1 MADQTGELKAQRI
14 SQIFRK
20 ALHSRVKLG
29 EVVRSLDI
37 TPESQCLTVSLS
49 EVLLTHHLHMRDGK
63 WSALAYGDDAV
74 ERFQDLLDGRIKGSK
89 GVKMPYKD
97 KTFDFVIVIDAF
109 ERVQDVASLII
120 ECHRVLRPTGRLVAI
135 VPNAKSW
142 SLVRSLQSGMG
153 VNDQRRGW
161 VRSGYTEQKLFHE
174 LKDGF
179 DVFRMQS
186 FSRFFVE
193 FVDGI
198 RLRLIES
205 LGAREEDGDE
215 RVLRYYTVLYPLFW
229 IGHQLD
235 TLLFF
240 TRGHYLIATAKRRAW
255 LPRKTPVL
263 SDGRS
268 ITEAVLSRIG
278 D

>member
-1 MADQTGELKAQRI
+1 MADQTGELKAQRV
-14 SQIFRK
+14 SNIFRRSLP
-20 ALHSRVKLG
+20 ARVKLG
-29 EVVRSLDI
+29 EIVRSI
-37 TPESQCLTVSLS
+37 EPEADSQCLTVSIG
-49 EVLLTHHLHMRDGK
+49 EVLLSYHLHRRDGK
-63 WSALAYGDDAV
+63 WSALAYGDEAA
-74 ERFQDLLDGRIKGSK
+74 ERFKDLLGNQIKASK
-89 GVKMPYKD
+89 GMKMPFKD

-109 ERVQDVASLII
+109 ERVEDVESLII
-120 ECHRVLRPTGRLVAI
+120 ECHRVLKPTGRLVAV

-142 SLVRSLQSGMG
+142 SVVRPLQALMG
-153 VNDQRRGW
+153 VNEERRGW
-161 VRSGYTEQKLFHE
+161 VRSGYTEQQLFRE

-179 DVFRMQS
+179 DVFRMQT

-193 FVDGI
+193 FLDGI
-198 RLRLIES
+198 RLRLVNS
-205 LGAREEDGDE
+205 LGVREEEGHE
-215 RVLRYYTVLYPLFW
+215 GVLRYYSILYPLFW

-240 TRGHYLIATAKRRAW
+240 TRGHYLVATAKRRAW